1 MRRCVRKC
9 RGTTPEVAV
18 VGVAELGG
26 GEGVRITRARAL
38 AMAANAASASGRKRI
53 RTQSRS
59 DLARTWANDRL
70 RRQQRRGGLV
80 FAVEILVD
88 CSSTA
93 ASCVDE
99 ANCGKTCDDE
109 NDDDDGV
116 AVATAGSSCCSTN
129 ASAEDRV
136 SIHDPVDES
145 GGGDDDE
152 DVLEETNP
160 MMNSNCRKRRQ
171 ITPSIESQAES
182 EERMDS
188 AATLPSPDPNDLH
201 DGRATVQS
209 MPSESEIEQF
219 FTAAEKDLHQ
229 RFIGKYNYDVVKD
242 VPLQGRYP
250 WVPVNP

>member
-1 MRRCVRKC
+1 MGRCVRKC
-9 RGTTPEVAV
+9 SGTTPEVAV
-18 VGVAELGG
+18 VRVAELGP

-59 DLARTWANDRL
+59 DLARTWADDRL

-80 FAVEILVD
+80 VAVEVSVD

-99 ANCGKTCDDE
+99 ANCGITYDDQ
-109 NDDDDGV
+109 DDDGGV
-116 AVATAGSSCCSTN
+116 AAAAAGSSCCSTN

-136 SIHDPVDES
+136 SIQDPLDES

-152 DVLEETNP
+152 VVLEETNP
-160 MMNSNCRKRRQ
+160 MMKSNCRKRRQ
-171 ITPSIESQAES
+171 ITPSTESPAES
-182 EERMDS
+182 GERMDS

-219 FTAAEKDLHQ
+219 FAATENDLHQ
-229 RFIGKYNYDVVKD
+229 RFIDKYNYDVVKD
-242 VPLQGRYP
+242 VPLQGRYQ